1 MDQKLCPKCGAA
13 IPDGNNFCTECGAKI
28 EAQPAPQP
36 KPQQAAPQPQPK
48 AAYTA
53 PVYTPSPAVSQSAPR
68 TTVQEPVP
76 SKKSEYALITPWG
89 WVGITL
95 LLALPVIGV
104 ILLIVWAC
112 GGCRKLQKR
121 NFARGVLLNALIGV
135 IVSIIITILAL
146 GPFKSK
152 IEDFAGKLPHEASEV
167 TDAANDFLGQ
177 FGYELDL

>member
-36 KPQQAAPQPQPK
+36 KPMG
-48 AAYTA
+48 
-53 PVYTPSPAVSQSAPR
+53 VYQEFSPS
-68 TTVQEPVP
+68 E
-76 SKKSEYALITPWG
+76 KSEYALITPWG

-95 LLALPVIGV
+95 LLAIPFVGP

-121 NFARGVLLNALIGV
+121 NYARGVLLNALISLV
-135 IVSIIITILAL
+135 LTIITVILL
-146 GPFKSK
+146 IGPFKSK
-152 IEDFAGKLPHEASEV
+152 IEDFAEKLPHESSEV
-167 TDAANDFLGQ
+167 TDSFNDFLGQ